1 MFQNAVLA
9 LTERMLF
16 FRYGTPSHIFPFIAI
31 VGERGALVTRA
42 RWEST
47 YLSHAKRKPKT
58 EGIFMEVAI
67 TETKQESWV
76 FRGGGPGGNYIVGNP
91 GGFSPCAR
99 RGHVLTFSTVIH
111 VKGERGEMD
120 KIGIRMIAT
129 LRSFELRNGPDVA
142 SFNGHALTATRM
154 ARRSSVVFSTR
165 GCNCVCWLPS

>member
-76 FRGGGPGGNYIVGNP
+76 FRGGGPGGNYIVGKP
-91 GGFSPCAR
+91 R
-99 RGHVLTFSTVIH
+99 R
-111 VKGERGEMD
+111 
-120 KIGIRMIAT
+120 
-129 LRSFELRNGPDVA
+129 
-142 SFNGHALTATRM
+142 
-154 ARRSSVVFSTR
+154 VFSMRSERACFDFFDGDSREGGAR
-165 GCNCVCWLPS
+165 GNG